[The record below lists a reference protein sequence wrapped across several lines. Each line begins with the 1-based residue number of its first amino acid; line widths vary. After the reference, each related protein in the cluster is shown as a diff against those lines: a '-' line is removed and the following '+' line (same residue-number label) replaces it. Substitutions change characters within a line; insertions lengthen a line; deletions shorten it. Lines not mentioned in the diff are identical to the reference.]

1 MDGDVECGLALQ
13 CEEAVPGPRG
23 SVVAI
28 SRRTTRSYRGQEAEG
43 LGGGHFVFAI
53 GREMQRGQSRAGQC
67 GQAGW
72 QLGWPRISDPF
83 AELWCGVLAS
93 RARWLEL
100 SFGGGVPCPAVRVI
114 DAPSAPSGGRRRN
127 STRDPQIFFGG
138 DGERASKNEKKIGG
152 NGGQGGTEHGRSP
165 GQAGARER
173 GNETCRRLRARA
185 AHGASERLGCPA
197 SENWAGTPNS

>member
-67 GQAGW
+67 GQAGR
-72 QLGWPRISDPF
+72 LAVGV
-83 AELWCGVLAS
+83 AEDQRSFCGALVRCLSVACPLAGIVLW
-93 RARWLEL
+93 
-100 SFGGGVPCPAVRVI
+100 
-114 DAPSAPSGGRRRN
+114 RRRALSGSAGN
-127 STRDPQIFFGG
+127 RRPECTERWATKELDSRSSNLFWGRWGEGEQERKKNWGKRGTGRNRTRKEPGTGG
-138 DGERASKNEKKIGG
+138 SEGTRERDVPSSESASGSRCLRAVGLPCKRELGG
-152 NGGQGGTEHGRSP
+152 NPQ
-165 GQAGARER
+165 
-173 GNETCRRLRARA
+173 
-185 AHGASERLGCPA
+185 
-197 SENWAGTPNS
+197 